1 MISSLLRNKL
11 VLVGIIVFVLV
22 GAWFGLSS
30 SSGPDSALS
39 TTGPDT
45 TGDGSI
51 VSTLLTLQAITL
63 KGAVLTDPAFATLR
77 DFTTAIVPVPAGRV
91 NPFAPL
97 GAQASSTSTATKANT
112 THIFTPAK

>member
-1 MISSLLRNKL
+1 MISSMLRNKL
-11 VLVGIIVFVLV
+11 VVIGIIVFVLA

-63 KGAVLTDPAFATLR
+63 KGTVLTDSAFATLR

-97 GAQASSTSTATKANT
+97 DAQATSTPAATKANT
-112 THIFTPAK
+112 THIFKPTK

>member
-11 VLVGIIVFVLV
+11 VIVGIVVFILA

-45 TGDGSI
+45 AGDGSI

-63 KGAVLTDPAFATLR
+63 KGAILTDPAFATLR
-77 DFTTAIVPVPAGRV
+77 DFTTAIVPVPAGRA

-97 GAQASSTSTATKANT
+97 GAQVSSNTAATNANT
-112 THIFTPAK
+112 THIFKPAK